1 MGAPRPN
8 ILHGTMEPDRRN
20 LDDPVE
26 AEEYGALL
34 LRKGTRPWAKTS
46 IARADA

>member
-8 ILHGTMEPDRRN
+8 ILHETMEPDRRN
-20 LDDPVE
+20 PDDPVE

-34 LRKGTRPWAKTS
+34 LREWGRDRGQTS
-46 IARADA
+46 IARAEA

>member
-8 ILHGTMEPDRRN
+8 ILHETMEPDRRN
-20 LDDPVE
+20 PDDPVE

-34 LRKGTRPWAKTS
+34 LRKGRECGQTS
-46 IARADA
+46 IERADA

>member
-8 ILHGTMEPDRRN
+8 ILHETMEPDRRN
-20 LDDPVE
+20 PDDPVE

-34 LRKGTRPWAKTS
+34 LRKGRERGQTS